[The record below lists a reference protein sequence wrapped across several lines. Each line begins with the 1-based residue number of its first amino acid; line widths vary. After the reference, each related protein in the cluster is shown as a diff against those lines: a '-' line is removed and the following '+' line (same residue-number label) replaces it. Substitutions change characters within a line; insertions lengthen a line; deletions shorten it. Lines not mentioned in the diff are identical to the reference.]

1 MLDLR
6 KVEVRL
12 AGIMVIDRV
21 DLQVAAGQVC
31 GLRGHNGAGKTTL
44 MRAVMGLVKA
54 SAGEIRFDGKNLL
67 ELPSY
72 ARARLGIG
80 YMPEDRRLVPT
91 LTAEENILSPAWATT
106 LDDAAARL
114 TWIYEAIPELRP
126 LIRSPSSALSGGQ
139 QKLVAMARA
148 LMAGRKLLLLDEP
161 TEGVAPVLA
170 DRLLEILRDSRAADV
185 AVLIAESNDTVF
197 GKLFDKE
204 FVLERGV
211 LNPATQWALV
221 SDEQVAS

>member
-12 AGIMVIDRV
+12 AGIVVIDRV
-21 DLQVAAGQVC
+21 DLQVAAGQAC

-106 LDDAAARL
+106 ADDAAARL
-114 TWIYEAIPELRP
+114 AWIYEAIPELKP
-126 LIRSPSSALSGGQ
+126 LIGSRTSALSGGQ

-170 DRLLEILRDSRAADV
+170 ERLVEILRDSRAADV

-197 GKLFDKE
+197 AKLFDKE
-204 FVLERGV
+204 FVLARGV
-211 LNPATQWALV
+211 LNPATQSPLA
-221 SDEQVAS
+221 SDEQGAS